1 MREQQMIEMTLPYPP
16 SANRYWRHWNNRVV
30 MSAEARAYKNLVSL
44 LAKAQ
49 NVDLV
54 DGTVCVELE
63 IYRPRQAGDIDNSIK
78 ILLDALNKVAYSDD
92 SQIVRLVADQ
102 LDDKENPRVEVRVT
116 PMTRRSK

>member
-1 MREQQMIEMTLPYPP
+1 MIEMTLPYPP